1 MKKALSITKEKVAE
15 SAASLFN
22 NNGYSGTSVRDIAE
36 KAGVNVSLIS
46 YYFGGKR
53 GLLEFLMSSFL
64 EGYLHV
70 LQGAY
75 DRLEKDSARNCLIL
89 LIEEVILYQQNR
101 SQAARLVHREIS
113 IDTTLVREIMT
124 TYLMKEK
131 FYLNTILEQGVKQ
144 KEFKPCSKNM
154 VTMQLRSMLFMPFLY
169 PQYVR
174 EIYQFSVHD
183 RYFTSKYLNVLQ
195 DWVNETLCIQYDSES
210 ISGKDK
216 ENIAKSSLGTG

>member
-15 SAASLFN
+15 SAAALFN
-22 NNGYSGTSVRDIAE
+22 NNGYAGTSVRDIAE

-64 EGYLHV
+64 EGYLQV
-70 LQGAY
+70 LQDAY
-75 DRLEKDSARNCLIL
+75 ERLEKDSARTCLIR
-89 LIEEVILYQQNR
+89 LIEEVIIYQQGR

-113 IDTTLVREIMT
+113 IDTTLIREIMT

-131 FYLNTILEQGVKQ
+131 FYLTTILEQGVKQ

-169 PQYVR
+169 PQYVK
-174 EIYQFSVHD
+174 EIYQFSVND
-183 RYFTSKYLNVLQ
+183 RYFTSKYSSALQ
-195 DWVNETLCIQYDSES
+195 DWVNDTLCIQYDSES

-216 ENIAKSSLGTG
+216 EKLANSSIGAG